1 MTEQSDDQQTH
12 ERLRNEATDLLLAA
26 SSPARN
32 IPELKPLIDE
42 HEGLVQR
49 RAELNALEA
58 KLAEVLPVVEQAEAD
73 VVAAEKQ
80 VAAEKKQLASF
91 AGKLGQAVFAG
102 FQAGELPDQPAI
114 GPRKELQARI
124 DALQQQRSSLLA
136 EEKTTF
142 LDKTKQQAQ
151 QLALA
156 GQIKVEEFRIPA
168 ADRALGEAILGSKEK
183 QILKS
188 SHTESVLKAILEQK
202 QRVGVARD
210 RHKAAEEA
218 AAQRKTECG
227 AKLGRGPVQ
236 SLDLKAELKELRS
249 EVGRNSKRISSLRD
263 QLVDVANK
271 SEVATRD
278 STLGSKLA
286 ELTTVRESIAAN
298 RPQLVNALGA
308 AADQLTKLPA
318 GKRRLA
324 IVVSGAV
331 LAIVLFGFF
340 ARGPLREEA
349 SSTSPD
355 WIKSWEGAGATFTSG
370 EAGGPDTITIQK
382 WKDGM
387 VSNLPRPSSSF
398 SLHLTGSGITDEGL
412 KEIAAL
418 HKVTAVLLSDNE
430 ITDQGL
436 ESLGNLTNLIELSLK
451 RTKVSSIRHLAKL
464 RGLKYLWLEGSEVTD
479 AGMEDL
485 GDLNE
490 LAILNLSRTKITDA
504 TLERIGKYEKLN
516 TLTIAST
523 PITDAGLKFVGK
535 ISGLKLLDIGD
546 TNITDSG
553 IKNLE
558 ALGQL
563 ESLSCDR
570 TRITDRGVLK
580 IVAKFDKLESLS
592 LGGTRVSDAGLFLLS
607 ESKSLESVF
616 LLRCPNVS
624 AEGVKALETK
634 LPSLKVE
641 YSGGLDET
649 PKANSSSNLPANNTP
664 SPLPPAA
671 SMLDL
676 MGDKFRYTF
685 NGKSYTGAT
694 KQGVGEI
701 VSYDTGDTL
710 FSFTVDKS
718 NSTVVS
724 NFLGVTDGRLHLG
737 AGKENITLQLTFRV
751 ESQPKEEV
759 RGLVTATYLRPG
771 PSYKTHWFGK
781 PASSVPKD
789 EQEIVFRKGAFALV
803 GLGIPFKIEANS
815 ENVRVLYADFSPT
828 GQLAMLKDMIA
839 DPQLKFVIGDRTLRI
854 DDSARRTI
862 YLLERAVAVLR
873 YRQGIRDAASRP
885 SLGD

>member
-1 MTEQSDDQQTH
+1 MTEQSDDQQNH
-12 ERLRNEATDLLLAA
+12 KRLRNEATDLLLAA

-58 KLAEVLPVVEQAEAD
+58 KLAEILPVVEQAEAD

-142 LDKTKQQAQ
+142 LDKTKQQAL

-236 SLDLKAELKELRS
+236 SLEIKAELKELRS

-286 ELTTVRESIAAN
+286 TVRESIAAN

-331 LAIVLFGFF
+331 LAIVLFSFF
-340 ARGPLREEA
+340 ARGPLREGA
-349 SSTSPD
+349 TSTSPD
-355 WIKSWEGAGATFTSG
+355 WIKSWEG
-370 EAGGPDTITIQK
+370 
-382 WKDGM
+382 
-387 VSNLPRPSSSF
+387 
-398 SLHLTGSGITDEGL
+398 SL
-412 KEIAAL
+412 IAAAMK
-418 HKVTAVLLSDNE
+418 H
-430 ITDQGL
+430 
-436 ESLGNLTNLIELSLK
+436 
-451 RTKVSSIRHLAKL
+451 
-464 RGLKYLWLEGSEVTD
+464 
-479 AGMEDL
+479 
-485 GDLNE
+485 
-490 LAILNLSRTKITDA
+490 
-504 TLERIGKYEKLN
+504 
-516 TLTIAST
+516 
-523 PITDAGLKFVGK
+523 
-535 ISGLKLLDIGD
+535 
-546 TNITDSG
+546 NI
-553 IKNLE
+553 
-558 ALGQL
+558 
-563 ESLSCDR
+563 
-570 TRITDRGVLK
+570 
-580 IVAKFDKLESLS
+580 
-592 LGGTRVSDAGLFLLS
+592 
-607 ESKSLESVF
+607 
-616 LLRCPNVS
+616 
-624 AEGVKALETK
+624 
-634 LPSLKVE
+634 
-641 YSGGLDET
+641 
-649 PKANSSSNLPANNTP
+649 
-664 SPLPPAA
+664 
-671 SMLDL
+671 
-676 MGDKFRYTF
+676 
-685 NGKSYTGAT
+685 
-694 KQGVGEI
+694 
-701 VSYDTGDTL
+701 
-710 FSFTVDKS
+710 
-718 NSTVVS
+718 
-724 NFLGVTDGRLHLG
+724 
-737 AGKENITLQLTFRV
+737 
-751 ESQPKEEV
+751 
-759 RGLVTATYLRPG
+759 
-771 PSYKTHWFGK
+771 
-781 PASSVPKD
+781 
-789 EQEIVFRKGAFALV
+789 
-803 GLGIPFKIEANS
+803 
-815 ENVRVLYADFSPT
+815 
-828 GQLAMLKDMIA
+828 
-839 DPQLKFVIGDRTLRI
+839 
-854 DDSARRTI
+854 
-862 YLLERAVAVLR
+862 
-873 YRQGIRDAASRP
+873 
-885 SLGD
+885 

>member
-12 ERLRNEATDLLLAA
+12 ERLRSEATDLLLAA

-188 SHTESVLKAILEQK
+188 SHTESVLKAILEQM
-202 QRVGVARD
+202 QRVGVVKD

-236 SLDLKAELKELRS
+236 SLELKAELKELRS

-286 ELTTVRESIAAN
+286 ELAKLRESIAAN

-324 IVVSGAV
+324 ILGSAITIVWVLFIAWGFILRVPGFFVSG
-331 LAIVLFGFF
+331 
-340 ARGPLREEA
+340 
-349 SSTSPD
+349 
-355 WIKSWEGAGATFTSG
+355 K
-370 EAGGPDTITIQK
+370 
-382 WKDGM
+382 
-387 VSNLPRPSSSF
+387 
-398 SLHLTGSGITDEGL
+398 
-412 KEIAAL
+412 
-418 HKVTAVLLSDNE
+418 
-430 ITDQGL
+430 
-436 ESLGNLTNLIELSLK
+436 
-451 RTKVSSIRHLAKL
+451 
-464 RGLKYLWLEGSEVTD
+464 
-479 AGMEDL
+479 
-485 GDLNE
+485 
-490 LAILNLSRTKITDA
+490 
-504 TLERIGKYEKLN
+504 
-516 TLTIAST
+516 
-523 PITDAGLKFVGK
+523 
-535 ISGLKLLDIGD
+535 
-546 TNITDSG
+546 
-553 IKNLE
+553 
-558 ALGQL
+558 
-563 ESLSCDR
+563 
-570 TRITDRGVLK
+570 
-580 IVAKFDKLESLS
+580 
-592 LGGTRVSDAGLFLLS
+592 S
-607 ESKSLESVF
+607 ESKTTKSANPITRPST
-616 LLRCPNVS
+616 VS
-624 AEGVKALETK
+624 PASAGNNQ
-634 LPSLKVE
+634 
-641 YSGGLDET
+641 
-649 PKANSSSNLPANNTP
+649 NSSRKESMSSAKGSNQ
-664 SPLPPAA
+664 
-671 SMLDL
+671 
-676 MGDKFRYTF
+676 K
-685 NGKSYTGAT
+685 
-694 KQGVGEI
+694 EI
-701 VSYDTGDTL
+701 EQ
-710 FSFTVDKS
+710 SF
-718 NSTVVS
+718 
-724 NFLGVTDGRLHLG
+724 
-737 AGKENITLQLTFRV
+737 LQLIM
-751 ESQPKEEV
+751 QAA
-759 RGLVTATYLRPG
+759 TAEQQQQQLRNQQ
-771 PSYKTHWFGK
+771 W
-781 PASSVPKD
+781 
-789 EQEIVFRKGAFALV
+789 Q
-803 GLGIPFKIEANS
+803 
-815 ENVRVLYADFSPT
+815 
-828 GQLAMLKDMIA
+828 Q
-839 DPQLKFVIGDRTLRI
+839 Q
-854 DDSARRTI
+854 
-862 YLLERAVAVLR
+862 
-873 YRQGIRDAASRP
+873 
-885 SLGD
+885 